1 MSDWP
6 RPVAP
11 RTPLRRYCREW
22 LAAFVVALALGGIVP
37 RCVAA
42 EPTLSDAPLLVASLE
57 PRLRQP
63 PPEDY
68 SQYELVPRIIDRKAI
83 DLQLA
88 PEDSFRLV
96 RDKHPLLVELP
107 PEDYQELEA
116 ERPRFAT
123 SALDANDQRSVVGG
137 RLLSTRPWRETGRMH
152 TEARLLWLC
161 EFIKNDS
168 GPTSFFA
175 PGDSNIFVTQG
186 LQYGS
191 NWALLGGR
199 ISWDLAG
206 GLKAFAAYDAQV
218 NSLETFHIGSTGL
231 GYTW

>member
-1 MSDWP
+1 MP
-6 RPVAP
+6 RRPAYTTSASSIGSP
-11 RTPLRRYCREW
+11 ALWR
-22 LAAFVVALALGGIVP
+22 LALFVVALILGPGT
-37 RCVAA
+37 RAGAA
-42 EPTLSDAPLLVASLE
+42 EPLIDETPLLVARLE

-63 PPEDY
+63 VTEDY
-68 SQYELVPRIIDRKAI
+68 SQYGFLPRVTQRGTVEW
-83 DLQLA
+83 QPA
-88 PEDSFRLV
+88 PESSFQLMSER
-96 RDKHPLLVELP
+96 HPITVELP
-107 PEDYQELEA
+107 PEDYRELEA
-116 ERPRFAT
+116 ELPRFAT

-137 RLLSTRPWRETGRMH
+137 RVLITRPWRETSRMH

-186 LQYGS
+186 LRYGS

-199 ISWDLAG
+199 VSWDLAG

-218 NSLETFHIGSTGL
+218 NSLEMFHIGSTGL

>member
-1 MSDWP
+1 MP
-6 RPVAP
+6 RRPVSTASNSWK
-11 RTPLRRYCREW
+11 RRHALGR
-22 LAAFVVALALGGIVP
+22 LALLALALVLGLQTSA
-37 RCVAA
+37 VAA
-42 EPTLSDAPLLVASLE
+42 EPALGEAPLLVASLE

-63 PPEDY
+63 VAEDF
-68 SQYELVPRIIDRKAI
+68 SQYEVLPRVTQRDRI
-83 DLQLA
+83 EWQPA
-88 PEDSFRLV
+88 PEASFRLV
-96 RDKHPLLVELP
+96 RDWHPITVELP
-107 PEDYQELEA
+107 PEDYRELEM
-116 ERPRFAT
+116 ELPRLAP

-137 RLLSTRPWRETGRMH
+137 RVVITRPWREASRMH

-161 EFIKNDS
+161 EFIKSES
-168 GPTSFFA
+168 GPTSFFS

-186 LQYGS
+186 MRYGS

-218 NSLETFHIGSTGL
+218 NSLEMFHIGSTGL

>member
-1 MSDWP
+1 MP
-6 RPVAP
+6 RRPESTASAP
-11 RTPLRRYCREW
+11 SNSRSALRR
-22 LAAFVVALALGGIVP
+22 LALFVAVILLGLGT
-37 RCVAA
+37 CAGAA
-42 EPTLSDAPLLVASLE
+42 EPRISEAPLLVASLE
-57 PRLRQP
+57 PRLRLP
-63 PPEDY
+63 VAEDY
-68 SQYELVPRIIDRKAI
+68 SQYEVLPRVTQRERIEW
-83 DLQLA
+83 QPA
-88 PEDSFRLV
+88 PESSFRLM
-96 RDKHPLLVELP
+96 RDRHPLTVELAP
-107 PEDYQELEA
+107 KEYRELEA
-116 ERPRFAT
+116 ELPRLTT

-137 RLLSTRPWRETGRMH
+137 RVVITRPWRETSRMH

-161 EFIKNDS
+161 EFMRNES

-186 LQYGS
+186 LRYGS

-218 NSLETFHIGSTGL
+218 NSVETFHIGSTGL